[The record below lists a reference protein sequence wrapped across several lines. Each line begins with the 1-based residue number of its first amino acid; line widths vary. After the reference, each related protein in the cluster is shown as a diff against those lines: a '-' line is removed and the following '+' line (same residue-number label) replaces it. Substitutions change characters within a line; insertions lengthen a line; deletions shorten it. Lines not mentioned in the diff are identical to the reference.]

1 MEALKKEVAIG
12 IIGIGNM
19 GSAHARSI
27 AEGKAPGLS
36 LAAVADLDPARRQ
49 WAADNLPPSVRICAD
64 ADQLIGLS
72 GLEAV
77 IIAVPHYDHA
87 PLTIKALDKGLHV
100 LCEKPEAVMTRQAR
114 AMNAAADRSGKI
126 FAMMFNQRTNSLY
139 RRMKEIMDS
148 GELGSMKRCSWIITS
163 WYRAQSYYD
172 SGNWRA
178 TWAGEGGGVL
188 LNQCPHNLDLWQWIC
203 GMPRRVSAVCHE
215 GKWHDIEVEDDVTA
229 YVEYPNGATGTFIT
243 STADT
248 PGTNRFEVLCDGGKM
263 VMEHDS
269 LVLYRLNMPE
279 RQFNATHKTGFG
291 EPGFQTEPQLTDGSN
306 PQHNG
311 VLSAFARAILEGTPL
326 IADGREGI
334 NGLTLSNAMHL
345 SGWLGHPVDLPLD
358 EARFEAELQKKIN
371 GSRKK
376 TNQGRILSMENSF

>member
-1 MEALKKEVAIG
+1 
-12 IIGIGNM
+12 
-19 GSAHARSI
+19 
-27 AEGKAPGLS
+27 
-36 LAAVADLDPARRQ
+36 
-49 WAADNLPPSVRICAD
+49 
-64 ADQLIGLS
+64 
-72 GLEAV
+72 
-77 IIAVPHYDHA
+77 
-87 PLTIKALDKGLHV
+87 
-100 LCEKPEAVMTRQAR
+100 
-114 AMNAAADRSGKI
+114 
-126 FAMMFNQRTNSLY
+126 
-139 RRMKEIMDS
+139 
-148 GELGSMKRCSWIITS
+148 
-163 WYRAQSYYD
+163 
-172 SGNWRA
+172 
-178 TWAGEGGGVL
+178 
-188 LNQCPHNLDLWQWIC
+188 
-203 GMPRRVSAVCHE
+203 MPRRVSAVCHE